1 MRYGALKLRD
11 KDMTSYNIDIFQE
24 GEEVIAFPME
34 EFQREILRLKYYL
47 EKSGDKA
54 EDIIKGRVRLKKQEI
69 SKIGDELA
77 SAQKTIYSLTRFNL
91 QTSLDDY
98 EWPDLKT
105 RKKRRING
113 NKAKIHDMAT
123 ILGD

>member
-113 NKAKIHDMAT
+113 KAKIHDMAT

>member
-98 EWPDLKT
+98 EWPELKT
-105 RKKRRING
+105 RKRKRING

>member
-11 KDMTSYNIDIFQE
+11 KDMTSYNIDIFKE

-77 SAQKTIYSLTRFNL
+77 SAQKTIYSLTSFNL

-105 RKKRRING
+105 RKRKRING
-113 NKAKIHDMAT
+113 NKAEIHDMAT

>member
-34 EFQREILRLKYYL
+34 EFQIEILRLKYYL

-77 SAQKTIYSLTRFNL
+77 SAQKTIYSLTKFNL
-91 QTSLDDY
+91 QTSLDNY
-98 EWPDLKT
+98 EWPELKT

-113 NKAKIHDMAT
+113 NKAEIHDMAN